1 MENLISNNFFFFK
14 GRVALYALLK
24 AIGIRAGDEVVLP
37 GFTCVVV
44 PNAIIYHGGKPV
56 YVDIDPKTF
65 NMDTAKIED
74 KITGKT
80 TAIIAQN
87 TFGLSSD
94 LDPIL
99 DIAKRYNLK
108 VIEDCAHGYGGS
120 YKGKANGT
128 VADAAFFSTQ
138 WSKPFSTGLGGIAVT
153 HNPEIASKLRIESDS
168 YPYPDIKEKLILW
181 MLLQGY
187 NFMMKPAIY
196 WPAIKS
202 YRFLSKAGFV
212 TGSSSSE
219 ELISPVKPDGFEKR
233 MARFQQKRAMLEME
247 RFEENLKHR
256 LWAAKRYDE
265 IFNRLGIEKPYRTEY
280 ALHTFLRYSFLVND
294 KRRFLREAEE
304 NRIEMGDWFLSPL
317 HPIEKDLSPWGY
329 EKGMCPVAESVCERI
344 VNLPTHKRINE
355 KYIIRLE
362 KFLEKMKD
370 QGVLKN
376 Q

>member
-1 MENLISNNFFFFK
+1 M
-14 GRVALYALLK
+14 LK
-24 AIGIRAGDEVVLP
+24 AIGINTGDEVIIP

-44 PNAIIYHGGKPV
+44 PNAIIYLGGKPV

-65 NMDTAKIED
+65 NMDISKIEG
-74 KITGKT
+74 KITSKT
-80 TAIIAQN
+80 AAIIAQN

-99 DIAKRYNLK
+99 DISKRYNLK

-153 HNPEIASKLRIESDS
+153 NNPEIVSILGIESDS
-168 YPYPDIKEKLILW
+168 YSYPGIKEKLILW

-187 NFMMKPAIY
+187 DFMMKPAIY
-196 WPAIKS
+196 WPAIKI
-202 YRFLSKAGFV
+202 YRFLSRVGLV

-219 ELISPVKPDGFEKR
+219 ELISPIKPDGFEKR
-233 MARFQQKRAMLEME
+233 MAKFLQKRAVQEME
-247 RFEENLKHR
+247 RFEENLNHR
-256 LWAAKRYDE
+256 IGVAKRYDE
-265 IFNRLGIEKPYRTEY
+265 IFDKLRLEKPYRPTY
-280 ALHTFLRYSFLVND
+280 ALHTFLRYSFLVTD
-294 KRRFLREAEE
+294 KQSFLRKAVED
-304 NRIEMGDWFLSPL
+304 RIEMGDWFLSPL

-329 EKGMCPVAESVCERI
+329 ENGMCPIAESICERI

-355 KYIIRLE
+355 KYIARLE
-362 KFLEKMKD
+362 IFLEKMKV
-370 QGVLKN
+370 QGVL
-376 Q
+376 

>member
-1 MENLISNNFFFFK
+1 MENLISDVFFFFK

-24 AIGIRAGDEVVLP
+24 AIVIHPGDEVILP

-44 PNAIIYHGGKPV
+44 PNAIIYLGGKPV
-56 YVDIDPKTF
+56 YVDIGPKTF
-65 NMDTAKIED
+65 NIDTSKIES

-120 YKGKANGT
+120 YKGKTNGT

-153 HNPEIASKLRIESDS
+153 NTNNPEIASKLRIESDS
-168 YPYPDIKEKLILW
+168 YPYPDIKERLVLW

-187 NFMMKPAIY
+187 DFMMKPAIY
-196 WPAIKS
+196 WPAIKT
-202 YRFLSKAGFV
+202 YRFLSKVGLV
-212 TGSSSSE
+212 TGSSSGD

-233 MARFQQKRAMLEME
+233 MAKFQQKRAKLEME
-247 RFEENLKHR
+247 SFEENLKHR

-265 IFNRLGIEKPYRTEY
+265 IFNMLGLEKPYRPGY
-280 ALHTFLRYSFLVND
+280 ALHTFLRYAFLVTD
-294 KRRFLREAEE
+294 KQRFLRKAEE
-304 NRIEMGDWFLSPL
+304 NRIEVGDWFLSPL
-317 HPIEKDLSPWGY
+317 HPIEKDLLPWGY
-329 EKGMCPVAESVCERI
+329 KKGMCPVAESICERI
-344 VNLPTHKRINE
+344 VNLPTHKRIHD
-355 KYIIRLE
+355 KYITRLE
-362 KFLEKMKD
+362 NFLEKMKV
-370 QGVLKN
+370 QRVL
-376 Q
+376 